1 MSETQGSTNSNTF
14 EWTSHESLHKLTIHK
29 IGLDSSN
36 YKVLVVK
43 YVLNPNENVKNGQ
56 KFDYML
62 ENNTIYVKDTLD
74 YEVQII
80 PKKLNTKNAIYTYSL
95 PNLIIAQQ
103 LQEFLKGH
111 GIQHSGEYLQGKNC
125 MEMDP
130 VKVGDLIGHTME
142 EYQTLKQKIDI
153 KRNEYDQIINQSTTL
168 HDKLSNWQFEKWY
181 LYAHDFNNEMEK
193 YDSVQAIKSHNLSK
207 DISYYEEQLAASENK
222 ILETDKASFRKRWF
236 KISNITFTKYEKIVN
251 DLVTMYDWKIVQEQL
266 YCKNLLYTFRIKA
279 VEHVDNVK
287 QNLFNLQSKCEKAKK
302 QYNEGMN
309 KILEWRESITK
320 KPWIGIAIAWYK
332 EYIESKNDYEEIQEK
347 MQQILGNPEA
357 HNKQPDLLQEEDQVV
372 DNLKSLHLGTT
383 EFKSVKESIQKFYL
397 FITKWI
403 YEDIINEL
411 NNFKSEYD
419 LKHNEKEDYTQM
431 LLESRWKRYIT
442 SNDQQIVDEIWKILQ
457 NKEARCPVCLKTF
470 DKNETSD
477 VVITRPCRHVFCKQ
491 CAYAWLKENEQTN
504 RPRTCAFCTKQIKD
518 FIELGKN
525 AAEMQDIWQKAQKN
539 NEPIVLA
546 MSMPYKN
553 SIEIKSAYNASYH
566 LVFE

>member
-130 VKVGDLIGHTME
+130 VKVGDLIGHTKE
-142 EYQTLKQKIDI
+142 EYRELKQQFDAKKQEWQKITNKFNDL
-153 KRNEYDQIINQSTTL
+153 KRKIEGWD
-168 HDKLSNWQFEKWY
+168 FEKWNSY
-181 LYAHDFNNEMEK
+181 ESDFYNELSE
-193 YDSVQAIKSHNLSK
+193 YDSVQPEENPNLPENRE
-207 DISYYEEQLAASENK
+207 YYEKRLAQFEEK
-222 ILETDKASFRKRWF
+222 ILENNKAWYRKRLF
-236 KISNITFTKYEKIVN
+236 KIKNDTFTQYEECVNNLVSIYHWAIVN
-251 DLVTMYDWKIVQEQL
+251 EKLECKKIL
-266 YCKNLLYTFRIKA
+266 TDFHIKCA
-279 VEHVDNVK
+279 EDVGNVK

-320 KPWIGIAIAWYK
+320 KPWIDIAIAWNK

-411 NNFKSEYD
+411 NNFESEYD

-491 CAYAWLKENEQTN
+491 CAYAWLEENEQTN